1 MAGERVIM
9 KNIILAICLALSF
22 SFTTVYSARQDNGGG
37 NNSGEWHRIP
47 YLEYDNDN
55 GDYGKWDDYMPA
67 IHTYPKDPSNDPGGP
82 GCRSIY
88 DQYSYD
94 FYSPDKLQEKQDIQ
108 DPISP
113 EESNRLDIGATVKD
127 EAPSPQP
134 HPQSISTAA
143 AAYTTAEGIYYT
155 DDISSGVYE
164 FIPHKEPQPLIDI
177 DMNDTGWLCEPP
189 LPPTEEPILEDGGE
203 APDPCTGEPPII
215 GDPIVGEPPLP
226 AEPTIG
232 EPPLPIPEPT
242 VGEPPL
248 PPTVGEPPLAPDPE
262 LDVPVPDPVETE

>member
-1 MAGERVIM
+1 MAGERVTM
-9 KNIILAICLALSF
+9 KHLILAICLALYAGFAGSYPVQDANNVNE
-22 SFTTVYSARQDNGGG
+22 TVKPIETIRPDY
-37 NNSGEWHRIP
+37 NNSLKPKNPADDLGGEECACRHFSEYAP
-47 YLEYDNDN
+47 YLVVDEDE
-55 GDYGKWDDYMPA
+55 YMPIA
-67 IHTYPKDPSNDPGGP
+67 KTPA
-82 GCRSIY
+82 R
-88 DQYSYD
+88 
-94 FYSPDKLQEKQDIQ
+94 PDDIRKIDTETTQ
-108 DPISP
+108 M
-113 EESNRLDIGATVKD
+113 D

-134 HPQSISTAA
+134 QPQSISTAA

-189 LPPTEEPILEDGGE
+189 LPPAEEPILEDGGE
-203 APDPCTGEPPII
+203 APDPCIGEPPII

>member
-1 MAGERVIM
+1 M

-22 SFTTVYSARQDNGGG
+22 SFTAVYSARQDNGGG
-37 NNSGEWHRIP
+37 NNSGEWHPIP
-47 YLEYDNDN
+47 SYWEHDVDS
-55 GDYGKWDDYMPA
+55 GDCGAWNV
-67 IHTYPKDPSNDPGGP
+67 HTYSKDPSNDPGGP
-82 GCRSIY
+82 ECRTY
-88 DQYSYD
+88 LNRYLFD
-94 FYSPDKLQEKQDIQ
+94 SPDKLQEKQDAQ

-113 EESNRLDIGATVKD
+113 EESNRLDIGTTVKD

-164 FIPHKEPQPLIDI
+164 FIPHKEPQPFIDI

-203 APDPCTGEPPII
+203 APDPCIGEPPII

-262 LDVPVPDPVETE
+262 LDVPVPDPVEAE

>member
-1 MAGERVIM
+1 M

-22 SFTTVYSARQDNGGG
+22 SFTAVYSARQDNGGG
-37 NNSGEWHRIP
+37 NNSSEWHRIS
-47 YLEYDNDN
+47 YWECDNDN
-55 GDYGKWDDYMPA
+55 GDYGPWNV
-67 IHTYPKDPSNDPGGP
+67 HTYSKDPSNDPGGP
-82 GCRSIY
+82 
-88 DQYSYD
+88 
-94 FYSPDKLQEKQDIQ
+94 
-108 DPISP
+108 
-113 EESNRLDIGATVKD
+113 EESNRLDIGTTVKD

-134 HPQSISTAA
+134 QPQSISTAA

-177 DMNDTGWLCEPP
+177 DMNDAGWLCEPP
-189 LPPTEEPILEDGGE
+189 LPPAEEPIFEDGGE
-203 APDPCTGEPPII
+203 APDPCIGEPPII

-262 LDVPVPDPVETE
+262 LDVPVPGPVEVE